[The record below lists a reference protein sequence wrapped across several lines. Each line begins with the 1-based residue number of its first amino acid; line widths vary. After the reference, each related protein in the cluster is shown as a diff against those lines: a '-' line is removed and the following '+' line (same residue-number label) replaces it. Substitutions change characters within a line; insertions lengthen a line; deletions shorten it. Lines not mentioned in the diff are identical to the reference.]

1 MAVCLDSTF
10 LVDLLADRPEAV
22 EFVETLAEPAA
33 ISAVSFYELLFGVV
47 GRRRI
52 VQVEALARDYA
63 VLPADYDVCAMAASI
78 QARLS
83 EVGQLIPVLDAIIAG
98 TAVLAELP
106 LVSSDEHFDR
116 VPSDFGLVV
125 RRY

>member
-10 LVDLLADRPEAV
+10 LVDLLSGKPEAV

-52 VQVEALARDYA
+52 AQVEALARDYA

-83 EVGQLIPVLDAIIAG
+83 EIGQLIPVLDAIIAG
-98 TAVLAELP
+98 TAVLAELT

-116 VPSDFGLVV
+116 VPADFGLVV